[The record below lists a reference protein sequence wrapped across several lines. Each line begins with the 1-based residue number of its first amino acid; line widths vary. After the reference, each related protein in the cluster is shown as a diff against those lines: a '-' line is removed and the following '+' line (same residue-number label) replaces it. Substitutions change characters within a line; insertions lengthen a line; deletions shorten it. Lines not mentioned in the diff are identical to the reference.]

1 MTGPRLESLS
11 ARIAGIA
18 PVYPVGRVIALNEAT
33 LQVGGFAAEAALGD
47 QVEIRAD
54 AHAPVG
60 GEIIRIDRTGAVV
73 AAASRPMSV
82 DYPEPGWAEQFAKNT
97 GSLLGRDLIRV
108 DVENYSIGY

>member
-60 GEIIRIDRTGAVV
+60 GEIIRIDKEK
-73 AAASRPMSV
+73 AASYAAVRYQEV
-82 DYPEPGWAEQFAKNT
+82 LA
-97 GSLLGRDLIRV
+97 
-108 DVENYSIGY
+108 